1 MTSRPV
7 RSVLAVAAAVAL
19 AGGLALAP
27 AAAAAPDQD
36 APSPSPSPSPG
47 PEPAWDLVP
56 APPLD
61 GQVSLNGVTAL
72 GPRDAWAVG
81 TISDGVTVRTLTL
94 HWDGTEWTRV
104 PSPNRTDESWL
115 FDVDAAGPDD
125 VWAVGYD
132 VDDAGGANRH
142 RTLVLHW
149 DGAEWTTVPS
159 PDTGA
164 EGSQLTAVAAASP
177 TEVWAVGSSTVA
189 FPLLGET
196 LALRWD
202 GTGWA
207 RVPSPNPSTT
217 GVGSNLHSVDVAPDG
232 TAWAAGA
239 IDQGD
244 LVMGTMTMRFVGGEW
259 RLVDTPSDPAGS
271 LAGSVAAAGRDRAWA
286 VGWRQGE
293 SGTEALALQRRGG
306 GWTDTPVPAP
316 GGEAALAA
324 VEVVRGRPWAVGS
337 QGTGTLAVRWDGR
350 RWVPVPAVDP
360 GTVASSFVDM
370 AAVPRSGCL
379 WAVGQHT
386 DGVQGRALIER
397 HCL

>member
-1 MTSRPV
+1 MISRTSRRVRPV
-7 RSVLAVAAAVAL
+7 LALAAVLGLAVAL
-19 AGGLALAP
+19 IPAP
-27 AAAAAPDQD
+27 AGAAPTQT
-36 APSPSPSPSPG
+36 PG
-47 PEPAWDLVP
+47 SGPDGGWEVVP
-56 APPLD
+56 APPID

-81 TISDGVTVRTLTL
+81 TVADGVTVRTVTL
-94 HWDGTEWTRV
+94 HWDGEAWTRV

-115 FDVDAAGPDD
+115 FSVDASGPDD

-132 VDDAGGANRH
+132 VDESRRH

-149 DGAEWTTVPS
+149 DGEAWTVVPS
-159 PDTGA
+159 PDPGA
-164 EGSQLTAVAAASP
+164 EGSQLVDVAAVSP
-177 TEVWAVGSSTVA
+177 TEAWAVGSSTVE

-202 GTGWA
+202 GTRWA

-232 TAWAAGA
+232 TAWSAGA
-239 IDQGD
+239 VDQGD
-244 LVMGTMTMRFVGGEW
+244 FVMGTMAMRWVQGEW

-271 LAGSVAAAGRDRAWA
+271 LAGSVAAVARDRAWA

-293 SGTEALALQRRGG
+293 AGTEALALQHRGG
-306 GWTDTPVPAP
+306 RWTDTPVPAEP
-316 GGEAALAA
+316 GAEAALAD
-324 VEVVRGRPWAVGS
+324 VVVSRGHAWAVGS

-350 RWVPVPAVDP
+350 RWQPVPAIDP
-360 GTVASSFVDM
+360 GTVASSFVD
-370 AAVPRSGCL
+370 ATAVPRSGCL

-386 DGVQGRALIER
+386 DGARAQALIER
-397 HCL
+397 HCP